1 MKRTSPL
8 ITGAAILISALVLL
22 LCVAG
27 IIGIWVL
34 NSSASSAIM
43 GLLGGLDK
51 ASQAARA
58 SIAATAAELTSLDNL
73 MGGVEQSVTQA
84 GQNIDNRQ
92 VVQSLLPEAQDQ
104 AITDSAQRV
113 QKSILNLSNFIT
125 GVRDMYRA
133 VDRLPFISMPRF
145 DSTRVQMAAQEADK
159 LIVAIGDLDTRLGE
173 LRTGA
178 ATSPDQAAKAII
190 VANTAFYDIQNN
202 VIQTDAQFAKL
213 QIGLDQAKSTIP
225 TIFILFSIL
234 LSLFLI
240 WVGISQVVV
249 IRRAWSILQQPLYT
263 QYDEDDD
270 LLMGAPALT
279 GGASQ
284 AGENLP
290 TDAEDHVEPAGD
302 G

>member
-34 NSSASSAIM
+34 NSSASGAVM

-58 SIAATAAELTSLDNL
+58 SIAATATELTGLDNL
-73 MGGVEQSVTQA
+73 IGGVEQSVTQA

-104 AITDSAQRV
+104 AITESAQRV
-113 QKSILNLSNFIT
+113 QKSILNLNNFIT

-145 DSTRVQMAAQEADK
+145 DSTRVQMAALEVDK
-159 LIVAIGDLDTRLGE
+159 LIVAIQDVDTRLGE

-190 VANTAFYDIQNN
+190 AANTVFYDIQNN

-213 QIGLDQAKSTIP
+213 QIGLDQAKATIP

-263 QYDEDDD
+263 QFDEDDD
-270 LLMGAPALT
+270 LLIDAPALN
-279 GGASQ
+279 GSASQ

-290 TDAEDHVEPAGD
+290 ADAEDHAEPAHD
-302 G
+302 T